1 MSEVFVVR
9 NQLGHYWGKSKS
21 WVDGRDARQVARLK
35 HHDEA
40 VNLLFELSSKDVA
53 LRGEVVAAQS
63 DGRGEPVVEASHHPL
78 PDAEQDLLT
87 ETEQNPSATGQ
98 TGAETTTTR

>member
-53 LRGEVVAAQS
+53 LRGEVVAAQT
-63 DGRGEPVVEASHHPL
+63 DGRGEPVIESSHHPL

-87 ETEQNPSATGQ
+87 ETEQNPSATAQ
-98 TGAETTTTR
+98 TGAATTTTR